1 MFTRKKKFFVLSAA
15 ILFVSCLFLAGC
27 GNEQNQQNTPS
38 GNGQTP
44 STQNSA
50 DMNAENARMNNGM
63 NPDINGM
70 NGMNGV
76 NGTTGTVNMGTSVDD
91 NTLNMR
97 AEKISDA
104 IVKDIDAVKD
114 ARVII
119 SDKMAYVSVSIT
131 ETADAN
137 TAKTLKE
144 DVAQVVKKT
153 DSSIEDVYVMEDAD
167 TFTRMKEMVDDIADG
182 RPVSGFVDELDNMFT
197 RVMPSRE

>member
-1 MFTRKKKFFVLSAA
+1 MFTRKKKFFVLSTA
-15 ILFVSCLFLAGC
+15 LLVVSCLFLAGC
-27 GNEQNQQNTPS
+27 SSDQNQQNTPS
-38 GNGQTP
+38 DNNQTP
-44 STQNSA
+44 STQNSTNMSP
-50 DMNAENARMNNGM
+50 DNNGM
-63 NPDINGM
+63 NSGM
-70 NGMNGV
+70 NGMN
-76 NGTTGTVNMGTSVDD
+76 NAD
-91 NTLNMR
+91 NTTRMGNGATDNNSLHER
-97 AEKISDA
+97 AEKIADA
-104 IVKDIDAVKD
+104 VVNDIDAVKD

-144 DVAQVVKKT
+144 DIGQVVKKT